1 MKVYGRNTVTLL
13 ALLGALLALPGHPLR
28 GAAPE
33 GSRSAGR
40 DRVLVPH
47 RGWPC
52 GMPEGIPAPEKG
64 VPVLEAQLLLGT
76 VHDLG
81 RTPYGRRKVLVV
93 EGGTV
98 SGARIRGSVMPG
110 GLDLQLEFPGG
121 MEIEEILV
129 LRTGDGK
136 YIYMWGAGTAADPG
150 DVRMVPAFEAPNDSA
165 YAWLNRGTYAAR
177 RTVDEAAGKMTI
189 AVFDV
194 SAVVAGGQD
203 KDPVRVTK
211 PEGLPD
217 QPRDYRKAGPEEER
231 GAMLIDENVTLGP
244 TQMVGPAGD
253 RVRNIIPI
261 TGGSVS
267 GRIRG
272 KVLPGGADYQNLAS
286 PPTIDARYLWQTE
299 EGEVI
304 LVRNGGTMNRLAP
317 TFEVRVDGPYAW
329 LNGGRYLSSSPR
341 MGQGGV
347 ALTFYETK
355 R

>member
-1 MKVYGRNTVTLL
+1 
-13 ALLGALLALPGHPLR
+13 
-28 GAAPE
+28 
-33 GSRSAGR
+33 
-40 DRVLVPH
+40 
-47 RGWPC
+47 
-52 GMPEGIPAPEKG
+52 
-64 VPVLEAQLLLGT
+64 
-76 VHDLG
+76 
-81 RTPYGRRKVLVV
+81 
-93 EGGTV
+93 
-98 SGARIRGSVMPG
+98 
-110 GLDLQLEFPGG
+110 
-121 MEIEEILV
+121 
-129 LRTGDGK
+129 
-136 YIYMWGAGTAADPG
+136 
-150 DVRMVPAFEAPNDSA
+150 
-165 YAWLNRGTYAAR
+165 
-177 RTVDEAAGKMTI
+177 
-189 AVFDV
+189 
-194 SAVVAGGQD
+194 
-203 KDPVRVTK
+203 
-211 PEGLPD
+211 
-217 QPRDYRKAGPEEER
+217 
-231 GAMLIDENVTLGP
+231 MLIDENVTLGP